1 MRLTDTHCHLY
12 FNNYQGDLDE
22 VINRARQAGVERILV
37 PAIDVTSSR
46 EIIDLIEKY
55 DLIYGAVGV
64 HPNSSAASWD
74 SRTILELKSLAAHP
88 KVVALGEIG
97 LDYYRDRTPR
107 DHQKKILIDQLE
119 LASEIGIPVILHVR
133 NSTETDRS
141 CLDDLFTILEDWLSV
156 LNESNIHKNYQPG
169 VIHSFSGNVEE
180 SQRAIKAGFYLGI
193 VGFVTFKNADSI
205 RDVIRESG
213 LSRLLVET
221 DGPFITPHPFRGKRN
236 EPAHVGYIVDKISD
250 VTGITKEQAAEQT
263 SANAEILFKWE

>member
-12 FNNYQGDLDE
+12 FKNYQGDLE
-22 VINRARQAGVERILV
+22 QVIDRAKQAGIERILV
-37 PAIDVTSSR
+37 PAIDLATSR
-46 EIIDLIEKY
+46 DVIGLIEKY

-64 HPNSSAASWD
+64 HPNSAASWD
-74 SRTILELKSLAAHP
+74 SKTILELKSLAAHP

-97 LDYYRDRTPR
+97 LDYYRDRSPR
-107 DHQKKILIDQLE
+107 DHQKEILRDQLE
-119 LASEIGIPVILHVR
+119 LASEVGLPVILHVR
-133 NSTETDRS
+133 NTNETDRS
-141 CLDDLFTILEDWLSV
+141 CLDDLLTILEDWLSV
-156 LNESNIHKNYQPG
+156 LDKSNTHKNYQPG

-193 VGFVTFKNADSI
+193 VGFVTFKNAESI

-236 EPAHVGYIVDKISD
+236 EPAHVGYIVDKISE
-250 VTGITKEQAAEQT
+250 VTGITKEQAAEKT
-263 SANAEILFKWE
+263 AANAGILFKWE